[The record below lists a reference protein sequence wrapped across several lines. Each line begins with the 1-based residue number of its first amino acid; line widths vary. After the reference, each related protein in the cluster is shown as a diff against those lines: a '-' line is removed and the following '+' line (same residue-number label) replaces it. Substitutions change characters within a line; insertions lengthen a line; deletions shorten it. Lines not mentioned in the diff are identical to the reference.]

1 MVYESILFVSF
12 ILLMCGDHSCLR
24 YWPSNRH
31 CTSTRPKD
39 DGIDP
44 FLAGG
49 PDANGCLYKQF
60 CLSMRSSI
68 CSGEKFYG
76 GPQLSSG
83 RGVGVSGISPE
94 LLSFKVTLG
103 SL

>member
-31 CTSTRPKD
+31 FTSTRPKD

-60 CLSMRSSI
+60 CLSIRSSI
-68 CSGEKFYG
+68 WSGDKFCG
-76 GPQLSSG
+76 GPQSFSELFSLAVASG
-83 RGVGVSGISPE
+83 LLGVGRVFLDSSC
-94 LLSFKVTLG
+94 
-103 SL
+103 